1 MKGCPVTVFYLEINF
16 GEWSGF
22 DMICDPDITFHKIDQ
37 SETILA
43 RDLYQSIGR
52 EWYWAD
58 RYDWYL
64 SQWNDRIGKLNVS
77 LWVMYKENEP
87 LGYYE
92 LELQQ
97 NDNVEIS
104 YFGLLP
110 GLIGQGLG
118 KYMLMDAFRRS
129 FDDLDASRIWLHTC
143 TLDHPQA
150 LSNYQSRGMRIY
162 KKKSD
167 IQCIPDDWDLPVY

>member
-1 MKGCPVTVFYLEINF
+1 MKGYLVTVFYLELHSNKWMGSDIACDI
-16 GEWSGF
+16 
-22 DMICDPDITFHKIDQ
+22 DMVFHKISLD
-37 SETILA
+37 ETVLA
-43 RDLYQSIGR
+43 RDLYRNVGR

-58 RYDWYL
+58 RYDWSL
-64 SQWNDRIGKLNVS
+64 SQWNYHIQKPDVS
-77 LWVMYKENEP
+77 LWVMQRDNEP

-97 NDNVEIS
+97 NDDVEVS

-110 GLIGQGLG
+110 GSIGKGLG
-118 KYMLMDAFRRS
+118 KYMLVDSFRRS
-129 FDDLDASRIWLHTC
+129 FNDLNASRTWLHTC

-162 KKKSD
+162 KKKSE
-167 IQCIPDDWDLPVY
+167 IQYIPDEWNSPAR